1 MKKVNHFCYDCE
13 RERILVDK
21 MYRCPKC
28 EPQHF
33 KKAEVNK
40 KTPEPETV
48 EVKKE

>member
-1 MKKVNHFCYDCE
+1 MNKVNYLCYDCRGE
-13 RERILVDK
+13 LSKVGELF
-21 MYRCPKC
+21 RCPKC

-33 KKAEVNK
+33 KKAEVDK